1 MKNICMTI
9 IALAT
14 LLSFAGCT
22 KETGRPAEETVT
34 GRIALA
40 AQYEAAN
47 GTVDKRAVQTKAAG
61 ELTYVIEVWT
71 NDYSER
77 ITRKKV
83 AESEL
88 SAGGT
93 VEIAIV
99 PGNYNFLFWADYDNG
114 YYITDNP
121 VSASAGGLRSV
132 KYEYGGSSDIGAAD
146 GRDAFATCKV
156 NVEWGIGG
164 TAPSL
169 SAVLARPLAKLSI
182 KASGNFTADDAD
194 ASIQCSGLPAVYDVA
209 TGVAAELAEIS
220 FSASIKSGSAAI
232 GDLFLFVPSGGST
245 EVSLLDFG
253 EPNETKNLGE
263 ISVAPNY
270 VTNVTVTMNNN

>member
-1 MKNICMTI
+1 MKNIYMTI

-22 KETGRPAEETVT
+22 KETGCPAEEAVT

-61 ELTYVIEVWT
+61 ELTYVIEVWA

-77 ITRKKV
+77 ITRKEV

-88 SAGGT
+88 YAGGT

-114 YYITDNP
+114 YYITDNA
-121 VSASAGGLRSV
+121 VSTSAGGLRSV
-132 KYEYGGSSDIGAAD
+132 KYEYDGSSDMGAAD
-146 GRDAFATCKV
+146 GRDAFATCKE
-156 NVEWGIGG
+156 NVEWGVGG

-169 SAVLARPLAKLSI
+169 SAVLVRPLAKLSI
-182 KASGNFTADDAD
+182 TASENFAADDAD
-194 ASIQCSGLPAVYDVA
+194 ASIQCSDIPTGYDVA
-209 TGVAAELAEIS
+209 TAAVTELATIA
-220 FSASIKSGSAAI
+220 FKASIKSGSAAI

-253 EPNETKNLGE
+253 EPNETKKLGE

-270 VTNVTVTMNNN
+270 VTNVTVTM

>member
-1 MKNICMTI
+1 MTI

-22 KETGRPAEETVT
+22 KETGCPAEEAVT

-61 ELTYVIEVWT
+61 ELTYVIEVWA
-71 NDYSER
+71 NDYTER
-77 ITRKKV
+77 ITRKEV

-88 SAGGT
+88 YAGVT

-114 YYITDNP
+114 YYITDNA

-132 KYEYGGSSDIGAAD
+132 KYEYDGSSDMGAAD
-146 GRDAFATCKV
+146 GRDAFATCKE
-156 NVEWGIGG
+156 NVEWGVGG

-182 KASGNFTADDAD
+182 TASENFAADDAD
-194 ASIQCSGLPAVYDVA
+194 ASIQCSDIPTGYDVA
-209 TGVAAELAEIS
+209 TAAVTELATIA
-220 FSASIKSGSAAI
+220 FKASIKSGSAAI

-253 EPNETKNLGE
+253 EPNETKKLGE

-270 VTNVTVTMNNN
+270 VTNVTVTM